1 MRIHNAVIGWG
12 EGARRPGAPA
22 QHVLPYP
29 AGYVGVREGSVLSA
43 ADSFRITLFG
53 RGGHGSMPQATEDP
67 VVLAAMCV
75 IRLQTI
81 VSREIAAT
89 TPAVVTVGKIAAG
102 TGPTIMPDTA
112 TVELNV
118 RTYDEQTRTR
128 VLDAIRRCVDAEAV
142 ASGSPRA
149 PLIERLTEFPPTVN
163 DAEVVRRLRSAFA
176 ARFGDDLHTLD
187 LQTASE
193 DFSRIPDAWGTP
205 YAYWGVGGTDPA
217 AYAEAE
223 ERGTVGQDIPVN
235 HSPPPGSRP
244 SSSRRSTR
252 R

>member
-12 EGARRPGAPA
+12 EGARRPGALA

-89 TPAVVTVGKIAAG
+89 TPAVVTVGKIAA
-102 TGPTIMPDTA
+102 D
-112 TVELNV
+112 
-118 RTYDEQTRTR
+118 RK
-128 VLDAIRRCVDAEAV
+128 
-142 ASGSPRA
+142 
-149 PLIERLTEFPPTVN
+149 
-163 DAEVVRRLRSAFA
+163 
-176 ARFGDDLHTLD
+176 
-187 LQTASE
+187 
-193 DFSRIPDAWGTP
+193 
-205 YAYWGVGGTDPA
+205 
-217 AYAEAE
+217 
-223 ERGTVGQDIPVN
+223 
-235 HSPPPGSRP
+235 
-244 SSSRRSTR
+244 STR
-252 R
+252 LNSSHVKI

>member
-1 MRIHNAVIGWG
+1 APYADPQRGDWMG

-89 TPAVVTVGKIAAG
+89 TPAVVTVGKIAA
-102 TGPTIMPDTA
+102 D
-112 TVELNV
+112 
-118 RTYDEQTRTR
+118 RK
-128 VLDAIRRCVDAEAV
+128 
-142 ASGSPRA
+142 
-149 PLIERLTEFPPTVN
+149 
-163 DAEVVRRLRSAFA
+163 
-176 ARFGDDLHTLD
+176 
-187 LQTASE
+187 
-193 DFSRIPDAWGTP
+193 
-205 YAYWGVGGTDPA
+205 
-217 AYAEAE
+217 
-223 ERGTVGQDIPVN
+223 
-235 HSPPPGSRP
+235 
-244 SSSRRSTR
+244 STR
-252 R
+252 LNSSHVKI